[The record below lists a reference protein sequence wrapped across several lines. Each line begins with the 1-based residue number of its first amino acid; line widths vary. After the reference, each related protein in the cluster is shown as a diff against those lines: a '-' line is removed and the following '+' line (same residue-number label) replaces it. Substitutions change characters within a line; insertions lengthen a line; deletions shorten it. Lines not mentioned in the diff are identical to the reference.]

1 VGEECSALESMV
13 TENSFRPS
21 PVFWQGR
28 RVLVTGHTGFKG
40 AWLSLWLSQLG
51 AEVSG
56 ISLPGPVS
64 SPNLFDLAGLSEVL
78 TDVRSDIRDSEALS
92 QYVGDM
98 EPSLVFHLAAQ
109 PLVRR
114 GYREPEE
121 TFSSNI
127 QGTANILEAV
137 LGLESIAGA
146 IVVTSDKCYLNNN
159 QGRRFVEADPLGGHD
174 PYSASK
180 AAAEM
185 VAAGY
190 RALDNMPPVYSV
202 RAGNVIGGGDWGEDR
217 LIPDMVRAFSDKEEV
232 VVRNPASSRPWQ
244 HVLDCLSGYIAV
256 AETHL
261 DEAVEREASAG
272 EAYNFGPLTDNDVPV
287 CDIADRFVDSWGEGA
302 WRDASADQSS
312 SVSEALTLGLDPL
325 KAVEKLNW
333 RPRWQVEQAVDR
345 TANWYRDLLSGESAS
360 VLCERDIDAWG
371 D

>member
-1 VGEECSALESMV
+1 MV

-21 PVFWQGR
+21 PAFWQGR

-40 AWLSLWLSQLG
+40 AWLGLWLSQLG

-64 SPNLFDLAGLSEVL
+64 SPNLFDLAGLTEVL

-121 TFSSNI
+121 TFSTNV

-137 LGLESIAGA
+137 RGLDCVAGV

-159 QGRRFVEADPLGGHD
+159 QGRRFVETDPLGGHD

-190 RALDNMPPVYSV
+190 RSVENMPPIYSV

-217 LIPDMVRAFSDKEEV
+217 LIPDMVRAFSGKEEV
-232 VVRNPASSRPWQ
+232 VVRNPASCRPWQ

-261 DEAVEREASAG
+261 SEAADRQVNAG
-272 EAYNFGPLTDNDVPV
+272 GAYSFGPLTDMAIPV
-287 CDIADRFVDSWGEGA
+287 SDIADRFIDSLGKGA
-302 WRDASADQSS
+302 WRDASAEQSS
-312 SVSEALTLGLDPL
+312 AVPEATTLGLDPS

-333 RPRWQVEQAVDR
+333 RPQWQVEQAVDL
-345 TANWYRDLLSGESAS
+345 TARWYRDNQSGESAR
-360 VLCERDIDAWG
+360 VLCERDIAAWG

>member
-1 VGEECSALESMV
+1 MV
-13 TENSFRPS
+13 TESPFRPS

-28 RVLVTGHTGFKG
+28 RVLITGHTGFKG
-40 AWLSLWLSQLG
+40 AWLSLWLARLG

-64 SPNLFDLAGLSEVL
+64 SPSLFDLADLPESV
-78 TDVRSDIRDSEALS
+78 TDVRFDIRDSESLS
-92 QYVGDM
+92 NHVDDM
-98 EPSLVFHLAAQ
+98 QPHLVFHLAAQ

-121 TFSSNI
+121 TFSSNV

-137 LGLESIAGA
+137 RGLDCVAGV

-159 QGRRFVEADPLGGHD
+159 QGRRFIETDPLGGHD

-190 RALDNMPPVYSV
+190 RSVENTPPIYSV

-217 LIPDMVRAFSDKEEV
+217 LISDMVWAFSDKEEV
-232 VVRNPASSRPWQ
+232 VVRSPASSRPWQ

-261 DEAVEREASAG
+261 SEAATREPSAG
-272 EAYNFGPLTDNDVPV
+272 EAYNFGPLTDRVVPV
-287 CDIADRFVDSWGEGA
+287 RDIANRFVDSWGEGA

-312 SVSEALTLGLDPL
+312 SVFEATTLGLDPS
-325 KAVEKLNW
+325 KAVENLNW
-333 RPRWQVEQAVDR
+333 QPRWQVEQAVDL
-345 TANWYRDLLSGESAS
+345 TARWYRDNQSGQSAR
-360 VLCERDIDAWG
+360 VLCERDIAAWSA
-371 D
+371 

>member
-1 VGEECSALESMV
+1 VGEERSALESMV
-13 TENSFRPS
+13 SENSFQPS
-21 PVFWQGR
+21 PVFWQGQ

-40 AWLSLWLSQLG
+40 AWLSLWLARLG

-56 ISLPGPVS
+56 ISLSGPVS
-64 SPNLFDLAGLSEVL
+64 SPSLFDLADLSGTL
-78 TDVRSDIRDSEALS
+78 TDVRSDIRDSKALS
-92 QYVGDM
+92 SHVDDIQ
-98 EPSLVFHLAAQ
+98 PHLVFHLAAQ

-114 GYREPEE
+114 GYREPAE

-137 LGLESIAGA
+137 RGLDSVAGV

-180 AAAEM
+180 AAAEL
-185 VAAGY
+185 VTAGY
-190 RALDNMPPVYSV
+190 RALDNMPPIYSV

-261 DEAVEREASAG
+261 DKAAEREPGAG
-272 EAYNFGPLTDNDVPV
+272 EAYNFGPLTENTVPV
-287 CDIADRFVDSWGEGA
+287 SDIADRFIKSWGEGE
-302 WRDASADQSS
+302 WRDASIDQSS
-312 SVSEALTLGLDPL
+312 AAPEALTLALDPS
-325 KAVEKLNW
+325 KAVENLNW
-333 RPRWQVEQAVDR
+333 RPQWQVEQAVDR

-360 VLCERDIDAWG
+360 ALCERDIAAWAP
-371 D
+371 